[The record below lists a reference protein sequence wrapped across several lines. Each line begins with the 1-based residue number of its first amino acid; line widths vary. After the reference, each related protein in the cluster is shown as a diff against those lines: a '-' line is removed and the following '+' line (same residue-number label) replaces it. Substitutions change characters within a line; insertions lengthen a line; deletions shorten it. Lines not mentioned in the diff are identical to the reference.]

1 MHLLITGAQGQLG
14 HDVAQAADQQGFD
27 TQALPRSSLDITRAD
42 LVDQAIDARQPD
54 LVVNCAAYTAVDRA
68 EEEPEQAFAVNRDG
82 PSHLAAAC
90 ARHSIPL
97 IHVSTDYV
105 FDGTKDSPYNETD
118 QIRPINA
125 YGRSKAAGE
134 AAVQAM
140 TGRFVILRT
149 AWVFGAH
156 GNNFVRTMLR
166 LGQERPSLRV
176 VNDQVGCPTFTG
188 HLAEAIMGIVAIYR
202 TETELPWGIYHYGGQ
217 PPISWH
223 GFADHIFTTARAM
236 GVPLKIEALEA
247 IPTSEY
253 PLPAKRA
260 ANSRLD
266 SSKFERVFGLQTG
279 AWEDGVRAVVSAW
292 LESRIIEPPE

>member
-1 MHLLITGAQGQLG
+1 MRLLITGAQGQLG
-14 HDVAQAADQQGFD
+14 HDVAQAAIQQGFD
-27 TQALPRSSLDITRAD
+27 TLALTRSTLDITRAD
-42 LVDQAIDARQPD
+42 RVDRTIDARQPD

-68 EEEPEQAFAVNRDG
+68 EEESEQAFAANRDG
-82 PSHLAAAC
+82 PSHLATTC
-90 ARHSIPL
+90 ARHGIPL

-105 FDGTKDSPYNETD
+105 FDGTKDSPYTESD
-118 QIRPINA
+118 PLRPINT

-140 TGRFVILRT
+140 TNRFVILRT

-188 HLAEAIMGIVAIYR
+188 HLAEAIMGIAAIYR
-202 TETELPWGIYHYGGQ
+202 TETECPWGVYHYGGQ

-223 GFADHIFTTARAM
+223 GFADHIFTTARTM
-236 GVPLKIEALEA
+236 GVALKIEALEA
-247 IPTSEY
+247 IPTSAY

-266 SSKFERVFGLQTG
+266 CSKFERVFGLQAG
-279 AWEDGVRAVVSAW
+279 AWEDGVRTVISAW
-292 LESRIIEPPE
+292 LASQAIKPPE